1 MKKKKLLRLF
11 KYIEYIYLSLAIH
24 QPTFILAASGISSS
38 SSSFSSRYPTL
49 LFKVSRWSSLTRT
62 SALALIV
69 FFKICL
75 SGTVVNG
82 QTYTL
87 TSCAPL
93 SNTVIALNMT
103 TILLRFP
110 FNRMPSNEICAS
122 TISPTRMALGLM
134 SWCLRNSFQ
143 NLSDIFVVHNSLSS
157 PGFLMG
163 FIIFNFIVFCMD
175 ELLSHRLRKYVFR
188 VNS

>member
-1 MKKKKLLRLF
+1 MS
-11 KYIEYIYLSLAIH
+11 ISIYPLAIH

-62 SALALIV
+62 SALALIA

-122 TISPTRMALGLM
+122 TISPMRMELGLM

-175 ELLSHRLRKYVFR
+175 KLLSHRLRKYVFR